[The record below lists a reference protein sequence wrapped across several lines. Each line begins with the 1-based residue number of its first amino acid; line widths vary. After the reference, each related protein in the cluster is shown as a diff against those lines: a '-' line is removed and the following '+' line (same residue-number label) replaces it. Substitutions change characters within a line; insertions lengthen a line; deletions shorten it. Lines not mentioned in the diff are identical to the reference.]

1 MRFDLRAMAMRA
13 NPGRRKRVVV
23 IRDTPLPAMLATD
36 LFQSSYRPVLA
47 PIDRYATLAN
57 AEYQRSLSALISDSG
72 DDLTNIFERM
82 GQEIA
87 SLVLLLRPAMRD
99 WSIKVE
105 RRQRSA
111 WSRAVLA
118 ASNVE
123 IDMLIGP
130 QNVETTVGDIINWNV
145 SLVKDVGQQAQG
157 KIASAVFSGL
167 RARSPA
173 RDVAKQI
180 QEATGFARDRSLRIA
195 SHQLSTLTSSLAR
208 ERREQAG
215 IGVYKWRH
223 SAKLHPRLD
232 HLARNGKLYSSDPTM
247 VGKEVEGQTV
257 NPDVPADDRCGI
269 RPFCGCREQS
279 VLVFE

>member
-1 MRFDLRAMAMRA
+1 MIQRSAKV
-13 NPGRRKRVVV
+13 RRKAIV
-23 IRDTPLPAMLATD
+23 IRDTPMPAVLASD
-36 LFQSSYRPVLA
+36 LFASAYRPVLA
-47 PIDRYATLAN
+47 LIDRYAAIAN
-57 AEYQRSLSALISDSG
+57 AEYQRSLSALITDSG

-82 GQEIA
+82 GQELA

-99 WSIKVE
+99 WTIKTE
-105 RRQRSA
+105 ARSRKA
-111 WSRAVLA
+111 WSAAILA
-118 ASNVE
+118 ASNVP
-123 IDMLIGP
+123 IDTLIGP
-130 QNVETTVGDIINWNV
+130 QDVEQTLGDVLNWNL
-145 SLVKDVGQQAQG
+145 SLVKDVGEQARG
-157 KIASAVFSGL
+157 KMASAVFAGL

-195 SHQLSTLTSSLAR
+195 SHQLSSLTSSLAR

-232 HLARNGKLYSSDPTM
+232 HLARNGNLYSSDPTM